1 MLDSKHF
8 NSVINKLENQDEEFK
23 IALDKII
30 KLGVEVVKNT
40 EEIREEISGYN
51 DIYQI
56 FITDLNF
63 NFWLKVSKGSIIYK
77 KGINRSASFRVK
89 YTKDLMIKILKRETS
104 GTDAFMR
111 GIIKVDGDL
120 TQGLRF
126 IKLFRIVFKYISNGF
141 NKKKG
146 L

>member
-8 NSVINKLENQDEEFK
+8 NSVINKLENQDEEFI

-30 KLGVEVVKNT
+30 KLGVDVVKNS
-40 EEIREEISGYN
+40 EEIREEIIDYN

-77 KGINRSASFRVK
+77 KGINRSASFRIK

-104 GTDAFMR
+104 GTDAYMK

-126 IKLFRIVFKYISNGF
+126 TKLFRIVFNYISNGF
-141 NKKKG
+141 NKKKAQ
-146 L
+146 

>member
-8 NSVINKLENQDEEFK
+8 NSVINKLENQDEEFI

-30 KLGVEVVKNT
+30 KLGVGVVKNS
-40 EEIREEISGYN
+40 EEIREEILGYN
-51 DIYQI
+51 DVYQI

-77 KGINRSASFRVK
+77 KGINRSASFRIK

-104 GTDAFMR
+104 GTDAYMK

-126 IKLFRIVFKYISNGF
+126 TKLFRIVFNYISNGF
-141 NKKKG
+141 NKKKAQ
-146 L
+146 

>member
-8 NSVINKLENQDEEFK
+8 NSVINKLENQDEEFI

-30 KLGVEVVKNT
+30 KLGVEIVKNT
-40 EEIREEISGYN
+40 EEIREEIIDYN

-77 KGINRSASFRVK
+77 KGINRSASFRIK

-104 GTDAFMR
+104 GTDAYMK

-126 IKLFRIVFKYISNGF
+126 TKLFRIVFNYISNGF
-141 NKKKG
+141 NKKKAQ
-146 L
+146 

>member
-8 NSVINKLENQDEEFK
+8 NSVINKLETQDEEF
-23 IALDKII
+23 IITLDKII

-40 EEIREEISGYN
+40 EEIHEEIIDYN

-77 KGINRSASFRVK
+77 KGINRSASFRIK

-104 GTDAFMR
+104 GTDAYMK

-126 IKLFRIVFKYISNGF
+126 TKLFRIVFNYISNGF
-141 NKKKG
+141 NKKKAQ
-146 L
+146 

>member
-8 NSVINKLENQDEEFK
+8 NSVINKLENHDEEFI
-23 IALDKII
+23 IALDNII

-40 EEIREEISGYN
+40 EEIREEIIDYN

-104 GTDAFMR
+104 GTDAYMR

-126 IKLFRIVFKYISNGF
+126 IKLFRIVFNYISNGF
-141 NKKKG
+141 NKKKAQ
-146 L
+146 

>member
-8 NSVINKLENQDEEFK
+8 NSVINKLENQDEEFI
-23 IALDKII
+23 IALDNII

-40 EEIREEISGYN
+40 EEIREEIIDYN

-104 GTDAFMR
+104 GTDAYMR
-111 GIIKVDGDL
+111 GIIKVNGDL

-126 IKLFRIVFKYISNGF
+126 IKLFRIVFNYISNGF
-141 NKKKG
+141 NKKKAQ
-146 L
+146 

>member
-8 NSVINKLENQDEEFK
+8 NSVINKLENQDEEFI

-30 KLGVEVVKNT
+30 KLGVEIVKNT
-40 EEIREEISGYN
+40 EEIREEIIDYN

-104 GTDAFMR
+104 GTDAYMR

-126 IKLFRIVFKYISNGF
+126 IKLFRIVFNYISNGF
-141 NKKKG
+141 NKKKAQ
-146 L
+146 